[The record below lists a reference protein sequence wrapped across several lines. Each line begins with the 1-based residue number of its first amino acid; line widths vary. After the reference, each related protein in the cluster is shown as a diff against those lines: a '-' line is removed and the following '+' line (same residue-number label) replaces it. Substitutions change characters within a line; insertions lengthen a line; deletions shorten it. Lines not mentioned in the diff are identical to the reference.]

1 MLRVKEALDSGCLK
15 PAPCDG
21 HVDNDALR
29 LAVGRGSSAKLGHVR
44 VHAETCFRFLA
55 QLPISLHRVGTTE
68 KGGRHHE
75 KGFLGGATLTQY
87 LWPALCRHE
96 GWQSLGGPNEVF
108 SCSCAGALLLSKLAE
123 V

>member
-1 MLRVKEALDSGCLK
+1 MLRVQEALDACRLK

-29 LAVGRGSSAKLGHVR
+29 SAVGRGSSAKLGHVR

-68 KGGRHHE
+68 ERGRHHDQ
-75 KGFLGGATLTQY
+75 GSLGGATLMQY
-87 LWPALCRHE
+87 LWPA
-96 GWQSLGGPNEVF
+96 LGGPNEVF
-108 SCSCAGALLLSKLAE
+108 SCSCAAALLLSKLAE